1 MNATFLVLLL
11 AMGGSDKVQ
20 STRWDFKAE
29 PVGKIPAG
37 WSATQTGKGD
47 GSVWTIVAA
56 KDAPGGAGK
65 ALAQTAKSPAAMF
78 NLCVADKSKFKDVDL
93 TVSYKAMA
101 GETDQG
107 GGPLWRYQDSNNYY
121 VTRMNPLEKNF
132 RVYIVFS
139 GKRVQLGS
147 ANIEAPTD
155 QWHTIRVVH
164 KGDRIQCY
172 LNGKMLLDVTDDAI
186 TQAGKVGLWTKADA
200 QTLFANLQVREQ

>member
-1 MNATFLVLLL
+1 MQSLLVFM
-11 AMGGSDKVQ
+11 AFVTGGSSDK
-20 STRWDFKAE
+20 SASWDFKDAS
-29 PVGKIPAG
+29 VGKLPGG
-37 WSATQTGKGD
+37 WTAAQTGKGE
-47 GSVWTIVAA
+47 GSFWQIVAA

-65 ALAQTAKSPAAMF
+65 ALAQSAKSPAAMF
-78 NLCVADKSKFKDVDL
+78 NLCVADKTRFKDVDL

-101 GETDQG
+101 GEIDQG

-121 VTRMNPLEKNF
+121 VARMNPLERNF
-132 RVYIVFS
+132 RVYVVFE

-147 ANIEAPTD
+147 ANIEAPKD
-155 QWHTIRVVH
+155 EWHTIRVVH
-164 KGDRIQCY
+164 KGDRIQCH